1 LRRRKGSC
9 AGVRA
14 PEQAAHH
21 DRQGTIFQQL
31 DVVFVVVVMFLVLT
45 LLHEDKCIFCLHLP
59 CTLSSMSDR
68 D

>member
-1 LRRRKGSC
+1 LRGRC
-9 AGVRA
+9 ADVSA
-14 PEQAAHH
+14 PEQATHR
-21 DRQGTIFQQL
+21 DGQGTIFQQL

-45 LLHEDKCIFCLHLP
+45 LLHEDKFVFRPRLP